1 MKRLALVCAVWIG
14 LLGGAQAAPYSSLTE
29 PQKLEA
35 LAGLI
40 LRGQLDTAEG
50 LVNATR
56 FSPKAAPVAIMLRAR
71 IARARGA
78 RRSAIRLLRQGTKAY
93 PDHRPLRMELADMLA
108 QAGRKEA
115 AGAQLRALIDTAPT
129 HDHRRALEA
138 RLNGLDT
145 DAAFVGTAFLS
156 VIQDSNVNSGPSA
169 QDVILFG
176 LPFIIDP
183 ATQATSGTGLR
194 FGGAVS
200 STRPMGRRWWMY
212 GTARLTFE
220 DFAGSIFDTQSLRL
234 TAGLRKGFDNALYG
248 AEAIYQFSARDF
260 RAVDHAV
267 GGRIYGSWLPAQ
279 GYVLAASSQYLE
291 REFRA
296 GAALNRTEFFTTAS
310 LTRRFSVR
318 ETLKFSLFHE
328 DFDVLASP
336 MTSYETFGVGL
347 SYTRPLGDRLGAT
360 LGLRGYQKSFDAVF
374 TGKAAPREDRNVTLS
389 LEMDL
394 RQMDVF
400 GLSPRLSL
408 ISERNRS
415 NVEIYDFSRASVGLT
430 LARSF

>member
-145 DAAFVGTAFLS
+145 DAAFVGTAFL
-156 VIQDSNVNSGPSA
+156 
-169 QDVILFG
+169 
-176 LPFIIDP
+176 
-183 ATQATSGTGLR
+183 LR

-374 TGKAAPREDRNVTLS
+374 TLATPD
-389 LEMDL
+389 M
-394 RQMDVF
+394 
-400 GLSPRLSL
+400 P
-408 ISERNRS
+408 
-415 NVEIYDFSRASVGLT
+415 FSRLMPNSLPKACMAGICSAMPSTESSAWLT
-430 LARSF
+430 GVPPPLSDISPPPMPPLPMPVT